1 MSSTITKF
9 FASFLAYGVAN
20 KKKRF
25 SAIGRFSEGLAPVK
39 GKIQWGYINKGY
51 DVVIPLMYER
61 AFSFKEGLGMV
72 VLNSQYGFIDH
83 TGQIQIPF
91 KYTAAHSFEQEC
103 ARVCHDG
110 LWGLIDRQGNYI
122 LPPTYSQ
129 IEQFAEGLALVSL
142 HNKVG
147 FINKKGEVVIPLEYD
162 NGRSF
167 SEGLAVP
174 GDRQPRVQERL
185 LPCGYLTYAF
195 HERRLVRF
203 RTAAG
208 TTTALIGA
216 GTNRFNVERSQAL
229 IRILR
234 QRKCGLL
241 PHHRELEQLGIDLVC
256 LKPFIEGSSKTGRR
270 KNPVGRGEGRYVVVA
285 RRVGRCEPNR
295 QNQYRERGAR
305 RSWARSRGCPSACF
319 ARSQSP

>member
-39 GKIQWGYINKGY
+39 GKIQWGYINKEY
-51 DVVIPLMYER
+51 DIVIPLMYER

-83 TGQIQIPF
+83 TGQIRIPF
-91 KYTAAHSFEQEC
+91 KYAAAHSFEQEC

-129 IEQFAEGLALVSL
+129 MEQFAEGLALVSL

-147 FINKKGEVVIPLEYD
+147 FINKKALNPQLHSRSATYKR
-162 NGRSF
+162 NG
-167 SEGLAVP
+167 L
-174 GDRQPRVQERL
+174 
-185 LPCGYLTYAF
+185 
-195 HERRLVRF
+195 
-203 RTAAG
+203 
-208 TTTALIGA
+208 
-216 GTNRFNVERSQAL
+216 L
-229 IRILR
+229 IRKTAIKSSR
-234 QRKCGLL
+234 
-241 PHHRELEQLGIDLVC
+241 
-256 LKPFIEGSSKTGRR
+256 PFQCAYYPLT
-270 KNPVGRGEGRYVVVA
+270 P
-285 RRVGRCEPNR
+285 
-295 QNQYRERGAR
+295 
-305 RSWARSRGCPSACF
+305 
-319 ARSQSP
+319 